1 MVAILNLLMS
11 LAYSSNSD
19 SALELITQAAG
30 NTDFFNETFQLSD
43 MEQNKDGDWL
53 IPRRIDGIES
63 VTLSGNIVSK
73 SNTDGWY
80 CAGGGLMFETQKSDG
95 TTAFAYRGYT
105 FNRDTSEVT
114 VDFTDLANLEYE
126 NNENAY
132 YDSLVTPNN
141 FIVSVVWWTESDNTS
156 PDDIELTLES
166 VTIHYTEKNAD
177 GNVRIMSYSDVFS
190 DIPERLAG
198 MSSFYIVTDKN
209 GNLVAINNGNLT
221 DKIDEENAASLA
233 ADALEKNSGT
243 VHANSEY
250 RYLVT
255 ENDGMKIIAFVH
267 KGSESSN
274 MRQLLVVS
282 IISAVLIFAV
292 LFVIIV
298 IISGKVVQ
306 PVSDTFE
313 KQKQF
318 ISNAGHEL
326 KTPITVISAT
336 TELLEKKHGGDRWTE
351 TIKAQS
357 EKMSRL
363 VSELLELSRLS
374 ETANNKLQ
382 FSEFDLSETVS
393 NTLLYFES
401 RAFEENHAINADISE
416 NITMYG
422 DEVKIER
429 LVGILADNALKYSD
443 EGCEITFALRQNKDC
458 VCLTCSNVCREL
470 KNDDINRLFERFY
483 RREESHSN
491 EREGFGL
498 GLSIAQ
504 AITELHNGSISASVS
519 DGIVTFEV
527 KLPL

>member
-1 MVAILNLLMS
+1 MVVILNLLMG

-43 MEQNKDGDWL
+43 MERNKDGDWL

-73 SNTDGWY
+73 INTDGWY
-80 CAGGGLMFETQKSDG
+80 CAGGGLMFETQSADG
-95 TTAFAYRGYT
+95 TTAFAYRSYT

-114 VDFTDLANLEYE
+114 VDFTDLENLEYE

-132 YDSLVTPNN
+132 ADSLVTPNN
-141 FIVSVVWWTESDNTS
+141 FIVSVVWWTESDNTPS
-156 PDDIELTLES
+156 DDIELTLES

-198 MSSFYIVTDKN
+198 ISSFYIVTDKN

-221 DKIDEENAASLA
+221 DKIDEEKAASLA
-233 ADALEKNSGT
+233 ADALGKNSGT
-243 VHANSEY
+243 VHADSEY
-250 RYLVT
+250 RYIVT
-255 ENDGMKIIAFVH
+255 EKDGMKIIAFVH

-357 EKMSRL
+357 EKMSHL
-363 VSELLELSRLS
+363 VNELLELSRLS

-382 FSEFDLSETVS
+382 FLEFDLSETVS

-416 NITMYG
+416 NITLCG

-443 EGCEITFALRQNKDC
+443 EGCEITFALRRNKDC

-470 KNDDINRLFERFY
+470 KDDDINRLFERFY

-504 AITELHNGSISASVS
+504 AITELHDGSISASVK
-519 DGIVTFEV
+519 DGVVAFEV
-527 KLPL
+527 KLPI